1 MTQKKQYFKEIS
13 HSKLPS
19 FAPKKLKTFSALDSF
34 HNEVICL
41 WDIKLFIELLLQSI
55 QQLTGLFF
63 LFH

>member
-13 HSKLPS
+13 YSKLPT
-19 FAPKKLKTFSALDSF
+19 FALTKLKPFSVLDSV

-41 WDIKLFIELLLQSI
+41 WDIKLFIELLLQSNPAAR
-55 QQLTGLFF
+55 LFF

>member
-13 HSKLPS
+13 YSKLTT
-19 FAPKKLKTFSALDSF
+19 FALTKLKTFSALDSV

-41 WDIKLFIELLLQSI
+41 WDIKLFIELLLQSNPAAR
-55 QQLTGLFF
+55 LFF